1 MRTMEEQFRY
11 AASIAP
17 SSRQLAWQNLEFYA
31 FFHFGINTFTN
42 REWGDGTES
51 PLLFAPDA
59 LDAAQW
65 VQAAKSAGMQ
75 AVILTCK
82 HHDGF
87 CLWPSA
93 YTGHS
98 VKNSPW
104 KNGQGD
110 VVREV
115 SDACR
120 RHGMKFGVYL
130 SPWDRHDPRYGTGK
144 AYDDYYVSQL
154 TELATNYG
162 ELFCFWFDGACG
174 EGPNGKK
181 QVYDW
186 PRYYET
192 VRRLQPNAV
201 LCVSGPDVR
210 WCGNE
215 AGHCRES
222 EWSVVPAALRDAKF
236 VAEHS
241 QQADDRTFSRKISSM
256 DEDLGSRE
264 AIRDVET
271 LVWYPAEVDTSI
283 RTGWFYHPEE
293 DTAVRSADELL
304 DIYCSS
310 VGGNA
315 SLLLNIP
322 PDTHGKIAAPDCA
335 VLAELGR
342 RLHAL
347 FADNIAGRARL
358 EASSAMPEHPLSDAV
373 ADDDERFWQGTE
385 LEGTALRMTFDPP
398 QKIACVVLGEHLP
411 TGQRIESGEIWLD
424 GHKAAAFTTVGH
436 KRICRF
442 APMLSQTLEIR
453 ITSSRAEPT
462 LRLLAV
468 YHE

>member
-1 MRTMEEQFRY
+1 MRTMDEQLRY
-11 AASIAP
+11 AANVTP
-17 SSRQLAWQNLEFYA
+17 SPRQLAWQSLEFYA
-31 FFHFGINTFTN
+31 FFHFGINTFSN

-51 PLLFAPDA
+51 PALFDPDA
-59 LDAAQW
+59 LDADQW
-65 VQAAKSAGMQ
+65 VQAAKSAGMR

-93 YTGHS
+93 YTEHS

-110 VVREV
+110 VVWEV

-130 SPWDRHDPRYGTGK
+130 SPWDRHDPRYGAGK
-144 AYDDYYVSQL
+144 AYDDYYVAQL

-181 QVYDW
+181 QRYDW
-186 PRYYET
+186 PRYYEA

-241 QQADDRTFSRKISSM
+241 QQADDGTFSRKFSSM

-264 AIRDVET
+264 VIRDAET

-293 DTAVRSADELL
+293 DSAVRSAEELL

-322 PDTHGKIAAPDCA
+322 PNPHGKIAAPDCA
-335 VLAELGR
+335 VLAALGR
-342 RLHAL
+342 KLQTL
-347 FADNIAGRARL
+347 FAQNIACHAAL
-358 EASSAMPEHPLSDAV
+358 TASSALPEHPVSDALSDA
-373 ADDDERFWQGTE
+373 DDRFWQSTE
-385 LEGTALRMTFDPP
+385 PEGAVLRLTFDAP
-398 QKIACVVLGEHLP
+398 QNIACVVLGEHLP
-411 TGQRIESGEIWLD
+411 TGQRIEAGEIWLD
-424 GHKAAAFTTVGH
+424 GHKAADFTTVGH
-436 KRICRF
+436 KCICRF
-442 APMLSQTLEIR
+442 APTLSQTVEIR
-453 ITSSRAEPT
+453 ITASRAEPT